1 MNKRSRP
8 EGRGPPRSNAYWL
21 RLAAHRSR
29 ASASA
34 SRAVIE
40 GAVFQ
45 RPTRWP
51 QIETRRPPL
60 ARRRECFRP
69 EASAIVA
76 CPIGP
81 EPHAV
86 SKQLGSMVHVEVDVD
101 SASIRL
107 PCSPI
112 GGRLDSPG
120 FATQQ
125 GADRDPQL
133 PCLAGTPRTIKGHPI
148 SRVSTIP
155 LALNRMQDRLD
166 APNCKQAPVL
176 GLSANR
182 GAAVPLGSVAKQE
195 GLRTVRGR
203 DKTEGCEGR
212 VAANAVRAFAPRAA
226 PFVCAV

>member
-1 MNKRSRP
+1 
-8 EGRGPPRSNAYWL
+8 
-21 RLAAHRSR
+21 
-29 ASASA
+29 
-34 SRAVIE
+34 
-40 GAVFQ
+40 
-45 RPTRWP
+45 
-51 QIETRRPPL
+51 
-60 ARRRECFRP
+60 
-69 EASAIVA
+69 
-76 CPIGP
+76 
-81 EPHAV
+81 
-86 SKQLGSMVHVEVDVD
+86 MVHVEVDVD

-125 GADRDPQL
+125 GADRHPQL
-133 PCLAGTPRTIKGHPI
+133 PCLAGAPRTIKGHPI

-166 APNCKQAPVL
+166 APNCKEAPVL